1 MEKNALMLYLSNR
14 LVKFTCE
21 TQEVKYFLWFTTIL
35 TLSGLVVSKEIIKVM
50 VGPIL
55 VASEDYGRR
64 VELSAMLRGFGYRV
78 IEAEN
83 GLRTI
88 DLLHRR
94 KNIMLALLDVIMSD
108 LSVGDLIKM
117 IRVAG
122 VAVPIVVIAQQ
133 ENQELLQ
140 KALTAGAIDYWI
152 HPVTLLRLRVTLDTL
167 ALISALEREV
177 HYIRRKNEN
186 HLRFSDLYI
195 KSRAMQIVL
204 EQSKRAASSLQNL
217 LIEGEVGTGRETL
230 ARIIHHE
237 GLLSEGDFIRFQC
250 LAIVDPEEENRQWFE
265 EFLPLVSSLEKGT
278 LCLCDVDRLEPI
290 QQKRFTHYLREREK
304 TTKDKAFPFR
314 IIAISTSRLSDLVK
328 EGFFLHSLFEQ
339 FSQLSISV
347 PALRELRDDFPDLTQ
362 RLIDRIITETGRSHV
377 HGLAGSALSLL
388 MQYDW
393 PGNRNELENFL
404 FRAILLSE
412 GPLLTV
418 RDFPQLMGNSLM
430 SAPKIIESNMQEDH
444 EQESVKFLDVDGHV
458 RTFAE
463 MERDIIEK
471 AFKHYKG
478 HMSEIARR
486 LRIGRSTLYRK
497 IEGLR
502 ANSQEQK

>member
-1 MEKNALMLYLSNR
+1 
-14 LVKFTCE
+14 
-21 TQEVKYFLWFTTIL
+21 
-35 TLSGLVVSKEIIKVM
+35 M

-64 VELSAMLRGFGYRV
+64 IELSAMLRGFGYRV

-94 KNIMLALLDVIMSD
+94 KNIVLALLDVVMSD

-122 VAVPIVVIAQQ
+122 VTVPIVVIAQQ

-140 KALTAGAIDYWI
+140 KALAAGAVDYWI
-152 HPVTLLRLRVTLDTL
+152 YPVTLLRLRVTLDTL

-177 HYIRRKNEN
+177 RYIRRKNEN
-186 HLRFSDLYI
+186 HLRFSDLCI

-204 EQSKRAASSLQNL
+204 EQSKRAAASLQNL

-237 GLLSEGDFIRFQC
+237 GLLSEGAFIRFQC
-250 LAIVDPEEENRQWFE
+250 TAIVDPEEENRHWFK

-290 QQKRFTHYLREREK
+290 QQKRFADYLKEREK
-304 TTKDKAFPFR
+304 VTEGKAFPFR
-314 IIAISTSRLSDLVK
+314 IIAISTSRLTDLVK
-328 EGFFLHSLFEQ
+328 EDVFLRSLFEQ

-393 PGNRNELENFL
+393 PGNRGELENFL

-430 SAPKIIESNMQEDH
+430 SIPNIIESNVQEDN
-444 EQESVKFLDVDGHV
+444 EQESIKFLDADGHV
-458 RTFAE
+458 RTFSE
-463 MERDIIEK
+463 MEHDIIER
-471 AFKHYKG
+471 AVKHYKG

-497 IEGLR
+497 IEVLR
-502 ANSQEQK
+502 VMNSKERK

>member
-1 MEKNALMLYLSNR
+1 MKRGEI
-14 LVKFTCE
+14 
-21 TQEVKYFLWFTTIL
+21 FLWFTKIF
-35 TLSGLVVSKEIIKVM
+35 TLNRLVVSKEIIEIM

-64 VELSAMLRGFGYRV
+64 IELSAMLRGFGYRV

-94 KNIMLALLDVIMSD
+94 KNIVLALLDVVMSD

-117 IRVAG
+117 IRVTG
-122 VAVPIVVIAQQ
+122 VSVPIVVIAPQ
-133 ENQELLQ
+133 ENQDLLQ
-140 KALTAGAIDYWI
+140 RALTAGAIDYWI
-152 HPVTLLRLRVTLDTL
+152 HPVTPLRLRVTLDTL

-177 HYIRRKNEN
+177 RYIRRKNKN
-186 HLRFSDLYI
+186 HLQFSDLCI

-204 EQSKRAASSLQNL
+204 EQSRKAAASLQNL
-217 LIEGEVGTGRETL
+217 LIEGEGGTGRETL

-237 GLLSEGDFIRFQC
+237 GLLSEGAFIRFQC
-250 LAIVDPEEENRQWFE
+250 SAIIDPEEENRQWFK
-265 EFLPLVSSLEKGT
+265 EFLPLVSTLKKGT

-290 QQKRFTHYLREREK
+290 QQKRFASYLQER
-304 TTKDKAFPFR
+304 TKATKNNPPLFR
-314 IIAISTSRLSDLVK
+314 IIAISASRLSDLVR
-328 EGFFLHSLFEQ
+328 EDCFSRSLFEQ
-339 FSQLSISV
+339 LSPLSISV
-347 PALRELRDDFPDLTQ
+347 PALRELRDDFPELTQ

-377 HGLAGSALSLL
+377 HGLTGSALSLL

-393 PGNRNELENFL
+393 PGNRDQLENFL
-404 FRAILLSE
+404 FRAVLLSE

-418 RDFPQLMGNSLM
+418 RDFPQLMGSPLISVPN
-430 SAPKIIESNMQEDH
+430 IIESNVQEDH
-444 EQESVKFLDVDGHV
+444 EQESIQFLNADGHV

-463 MERDIIEK
+463 MEHDIIEQ
-471 AFKHYKG
+471 ALKHYKG

-486 LRIGRSTLYRK
+486 LHIGRSTLYRK
-497 IEGLR
+497 VEELKVGKSKER
-502 ANSQEQK
+502 K

>member
-1 MEKNALMLYLSNR
+1 
-14 LVKFTCE
+14 
-21 TQEVKYFLWFTTIL
+21 
-35 TLSGLVVSKEIIKVM
+35 M

-64 VELSAMLRGFGYRV
+64 LEFSAMLRGFGHRV

-83 GLRTI
+83 GLRAI

-94 KNIMLALLDVIMSD
+94 KNIVLALLDVAMSD

-122 VAVPIVVIAQQ
+122 VSVPIVVIAQQ

-152 HPVTLLRLRVTLDTL
+152 YPVTPLRLRVTLDTL

-177 HYIRRKNEN
+177 RFFRRKNEN
-186 HLRFSDLYI
+186 CLRFSDLCI

-204 EQSKRAASSLQNL
+204 EQSRNAAASLQNL

-230 ARIIHHE
+230 ARIIHDE
-237 GLLSEGDFIRFQC
+237 GLLSEGGFIRFQC
-250 LAIVDPEEENRQWFE
+250 SAIVDPEEEERQWFE
-265 EFLPLVSSLEKGT
+265 EFVPLASSLEKGT

-290 QQKRFTHYLREREK
+290 QQKRFASYFQERA
-304 TTKDKAFPFR
+304 KAIKNKPPSFR
-314 IIAISTSRLSDLVK
+314 IMAISSSRLSDLVK
-328 EGFFLHSLFEQ
+328 GDFFSHSLFEQ
-339 FSQLSISV
+339 LSQLSISV
-347 PALRELRDDFPDLTQ
+347 PALRELRDDFPELTQ
-362 RLIDRIITETGRSHV
+362 CLINRIITETGRSHV
-377 HGLAGSALSLL
+377 HGLTGSALSLL

-393 PGNRNELENFL
+393 PGNRVELENLL
-404 FRAILLSE
+404 FRAVLLSK

-418 RDFPQLMGNSLM
+418 RDFPQLMGD
-430 SAPKIIESNMQEDH
+430 APITVPNFIENDVQENH
-444 EQESVKFLDVDGHV
+444 EQESIQFLNIDGHI
-458 RTFAE
+458 RTFIE
-463 MERDIIEK
+463 MEHDIIEK
-471 AFKHYKG
+471 AVKHYKG

-486 LRIGRSTLYRK
+486 LHIGRSTLYRK
-497 IEGLR
+497 VEELKVKR
-502 ANSQEQK
+502 NQEQK

>member
-1 MEKNALMLYLSNR
+1 
-14 LVKFTCE
+14 
-21 TQEVKYFLWFTTIL
+21 
-35 TLSGLVVSKEIIKVM
+35 M

-64 VELSAMLRGFGYRV
+64 IELSATLRGFGYRV

-94 KNIMLALLDVIMSD
+94 KNIMLALLDVVMSD

-133 ENQELLQ
+133 ENQDLLQ

-152 HPVTLLRLRVTLDTL
+152 HPVTSLRLRVTLDTVS
-167 ALISALEREV
+167 LISALEREV
-177 HYIRRKNEN
+177 RYIRRKNEN
-186 HLRFSDLYI
+186 HLRFSDLCI
-195 KSRAMQIVL
+195 KSKAMQIVL
-204 EQSKRAASSLQNL
+204 EQSRRATASLQNL

-237 GLLSEGDFIRFQC
+237 GLLSQGAFVRFQC
-250 LAIVDPEEENRQWFE
+250 SAISDPEEENRQWFQ
-265 EFLPLVSSLEKGT
+265 EFLPLVSSFEKGT

-290 QQKRFTHYLREREK
+290 QQKRFAHYLREREK
-304 TTKDKAFPFR
+304 NAKGKVFPFR
-314 IIAISTSRLSDLVK
+314 IIAISTSRLKDLVK
-328 EGFFLHSLFEQ
+328 EDFFLHSLFEQ

-347 PALRELRDDFPDLTQ
+347 PTLRELRDDFPELTQ

-430 SAPKIIESNMQEDH
+430 RVPNIIESNMQESY
-444 EQESVKFLDVDGHV
+444 ERESVQFLGTDGHV

-471 AFKHYKG
+471 AIKHYKG

-497 IEGLR
+497 IEELKTIK
-502 ANSQEQK
+502 NQEGK

>member
-1 MEKNALMLYLSNR
+1 
-14 LVKFTCE
+14 
-21 TQEVKYFLWFTTIL
+21 
-35 TLSGLVVSKEIIKVM
+35 M

-64 VELSAMLRGFGYRV
+64 IELSAMLRGFGYRV

-94 KNIMLALLDVIMSD
+94 KNIVLALLDVVMSD
-108 LSVGDLIKM
+108 LSVSDLIKM

-122 VAVPIVVIAQQ
+122 VSVPIVVIAQQ
-133 ENQELLQ
+133 ENHDLLQ

-152 HPVTLLRLRVTLDTL
+152 HPVTLLRVRVTLDIL
-167 ALISALEREV
+167 ALISALEHEV
-177 HYIRRKNEN
+177 RDIRRKKEN
-186 HLRFSDLYI
+186 HLQFSDLCI

-204 EQSKRAASSLQNL
+204 EQSRTAATTSQNL

-230 ARIIHHE
+230 ARMIHHE
-237 GLLSEGDFIRFQC
+237 GLFSEGDFIRFQC
-250 LAIVDPEEENRQWFE
+250 SAIADPEKENQHWFK
-265 EFLPLVSSLEKGT
+265 EFLPLVSSLKKGT
-278 LCLCDVDRLEPI
+278 LCLCDIDRLEPI
-290 QQKRFTHYLREREK
+290 QQKRFADYLKERD
-304 TTKDKAFPFR
+304 TKGELFSFR
-314 IIAISTSRLSDLVK
+314 IIAISTSRLKGLVK
-328 EGFFLHSLFEQ
+328 ENFFLHSLFEQ
-339 FSQLSISV
+339 FSHLSISV
-347 PALRELRDDFPDLTQ
+347 PALRELRDDFPEIAQ
-362 RLIDRIITETGRSHV
+362 RLINRIITETGRSHV

-430 SAPKIIESNMQEDH
+430 SVPNIIEGNMQEES
-444 EQESVKFLDVDGHV
+444 EQESIQFLNTDGHV

-463 MERDIIEK
+463 MEHDIIEK
-471 AFKHYKG
+471 AVKHYKG

-486 LRIGRSTLYRK
+486 LHIGRSTLYRK
-497 IEGLR
+497 MEELR
-502 ANSQEQK
+502 AIRNQKRK

>member
-1 MEKNALMLYLSNR
+1 
-14 LVKFTCE
+14 
-21 TQEVKYFLWFTTIL
+21 
-35 TLSGLVVSKEIIKVM
+35 M

-64 VELSAMLRGFGYRV
+64 IELAAMLRSFGYRV

-94 KNIMLALLDVIMSD
+94 KNIMLALLDVVMSD
-108 LSVGDLIKM
+108 LSVSDLIKM
-117 IRVAG
+117 IRVSG
-122 VAVPIVVIAQQ
+122 VSIPIIVIAQQ
-133 ENQELLQ
+133 ENQNLLQ
-140 KALTAGAIDYWI
+140 RALAAGAIDYWI
-152 HPVTLLRLRVTLDTL
+152 HPVTLLRVRVTLDIL
-167 ALISALEREV
+167 ALISALENEV
-177 HYIRRKNEN
+177 RDIRRKKEN
-186 HLRFSDLYI
+186 HLRFSDLCI
-195 KSRAMQIVL
+195 KSKAMQRVL
-204 EQSKRAASSLQNL
+204 EQSRKAATSLQNL

-230 ARIIHHE
+230 AQIIHHE
-237 GLLSEGDFIRFQC
+237 GLFSEGVFIRFQC
-250 LAIVDPEEENRQWFE
+250 SAIVDPEEENQQWFK

-278 LCLCDVDRLEPI
+278 LCLCDIDRLEPI
-290 QQKRFTHYLREREK
+290 QQKRFADYLKERD
-304 TTKDKAFPFR
+304 TKEELFPFR
-314 IIAISTSRLSDLVK
+314 IIAISTSCLKDLVK
-328 EGFFLHSLFEQ
+328 ESLFLHSLFEQ
-339 FSQLSISV
+339 FSHLSISV
-347 PALRELRDDFPDLTQ
+347 PALRELRDDFPEITQ

-377 HGLAGSALSLL
+377 HGLTGSALSLL

-430 SAPKIIESNMQEDH
+430 NVPNIIEGNMREDQEDN
-444 EQESVKFLDVDGHV
+444 EQESIQFLNTDGHV

-463 MERDIIEK
+463 MEHDIIEK
-471 AFKHYKG
+471 AVKHYKG

-486 LRIGRSTLYRK
+486 LHIGRSTLYRK
-497 IEGLR
+497 MEELR
-502 ANSQEQK
+502 TIRSQERK

>member
-1 MEKNALMLYLSNR
+1 
-14 LVKFTCE
+14 
-21 TQEVKYFLWFTTIL
+21 
-35 TLSGLVVSKEIIKVM
+35 M

-64 VELSAMLRGFGYRV
+64 IELSAMLRGFGYRV

-94 KNIMLALLDVIMSD
+94 KNIVLALLDVVMSD
-108 LSVGDLIKM
+108 LSVSDLIKM

-122 VAVPIVVIAQQ
+122 VSVPIVVIAQQ
-133 ENQELLQ
+133 ENHDLLQ

-152 HPVTLLRLRVTLDTL
+152 HPVTLLRVRVTLDIL
-167 ALISALEREV
+167 ALISALEHEV
-177 HYIRRKNEN
+177 RDIRRKKEN
-186 HLRFSDLYI
+186 HLCFSDLCI
-195 KSRAMQIVL
+195 KSKAMQIVL
-204 EQSKRAASSLQNL
+204 EQSRTAATTSQNL

-237 GLLSEGDFIRFQC
+237 GLFAEGAFIRFQC
-250 LAIVDPEEENRQWFE
+250 SAIVDPEEENQHWFK
-265 EFLPLVSSLEKGT
+265 EFLPLVSSLENGT
-278 LCLCDVDRLEPI
+278 LCLCDIDRLEPI
-290 QQKRFTHYLREREK
+290 QQERFAHYLKERERD
-304 TTKDKAFPFR
+304 TKGELFPFR
-314 IIAISTSRLSDLVK
+314 IIAISTSRLKDLVK
-328 EGFFLHSLFEQ
+328 ENFFLHSLFEQ
-339 FSQLSISV
+339 FSHLSISV
-347 PALRELRDDFPDLTQ
+347 PALRELRDDFPEITQ

-418 RDFPQLMGNSLM
+418 RDFPQLMGSSLM
-430 SAPKIIESNMQEDH
+430 NVPNIIEGNMQEDK
-444 EQESVKFLDVDGHV
+444 EQDSIQFLNTDGHV

-463 MERDIIEK
+463 MEHDIIEK
-471 AFKHYKG
+471 AVKHYKG

-486 LRIGRSTLYRK
+486 LHIGRSTLYRK
-497 IEGLR
+497 MEELR
-502 ANSQEQK
+502 TIRNQDQK

>member
-1 MEKNALMLYLSNR
+1 
-14 LVKFTCE
+14 
-21 TQEVKYFLWFTTIL
+21 
-35 TLSGLVVSKEIIKVM
+35 M

-64 VELSAMLRGFGYRV
+64 IELSAMLRSLGYRV

-94 KNIMLALLDVIMSD
+94 KNIMLTLLDSVMSD
-108 LSVGDLIKM
+108 LNVSDLIKM

-122 VAVPIVVIAQQ
+122 VSVPVVLIAQQ
-133 ENQELLQ
+133 DNQELLK

-152 HPVTLLRLRVTLDTL
+152 YPVTPLRLRTTLDIL
-167 ALISALEREV
+167 AFISALEREV
-177 HYIRRKNEN
+177 YYIQRKNKN
-186 HLRFSDLYI
+186 SLGFSDLYI
-195 KSRAMQIVL
+195 KSKAMQVVL
-204 EQSKRAASSLQNL
+204 EQSKRAATSLQNL

-230 ARIIHHE
+230 ARVIHHE
-237 GLLSEGDFIRFQC
+237 GLLSGGDFIRFQC
-250 LAIVDPEEENRQWFE
+250 SAIVDPEEENRQWFE
-265 EFLPLVSSLEKGT
+265 EFLPLVSSLKKGT

-290 QQKRFTHYLREREK
+290 QQKRFAHYLQNREK
-304 TTKDKAFPFR
+304 AKKDKVSSFR
-314 IIAISTSRLSDLVK
+314 IIAISTSRLADLVK
-328 EGFFLHSLFEQ
+328 EDFFLCSLFEQ

-347 PALRELRDDFPDLTQ
+347 PALRELRDDFPEIAQ
-362 RLIDRIITETGRSHV
+362 RLIDHIITETGRSHV

-393 PGNRNELENFL
+393 PGNQGELENCL
-404 FRAILLSE
+404 FRAVLLSE

-418 RDFPQLMGNSLM
+418 RDFPQLMGNPLM
-430 SAPKIIESNMQEDH
+430 SDPNIIERDVQEYY
-444 EQESVKFLDVDGHV
+444 EKESLQFLGADGHV
-458 RTFAE
+458 RTFVD

-471 AFKHYKG
+471 AVKHYKG

-497 IEGLR
+497 IEEIK
-502 ANSQEQK
+502 AINSQE

>member
-1 MEKNALMLYLSNR
+1 
-14 LVKFTCE
+14 
-21 TQEVKYFLWFTTIL
+21 
-35 TLSGLVVSKEIIKVM
+35 M

-64 VELSAMLRGFGYRV
+64 IELSAMLRGFGHRV

-94 KNIMLALLDVIMSD
+94 KNIVLALLDVAMSD

-122 VAVPIVVIAQQ
+122 VSVPIVVIAQR
-133 ENQELLQ
+133 ENQPLLQ
-140 KALTAGAIDYWI
+140 KALAAGAIDYWI
-152 HPVTLLRLRVTLDTL
+152 HPVTSLRLRVTLDTL
-167 ALISALEREV
+167 SLISALEREV
-177 HYIRRKNEN
+177 SYIRRKNEN
-186 HLRFSDLYI
+186 HLRFSDLCI

-204 EQSKRAASSLQNL
+204 EQSRKAASSLQNL
-217 LIEGEVGTGRETL
+217 LIEGESGTDRETL

-237 GLLSEGDFIRFQC
+237 GLLSEGDFVRFQC
-250 LAIVDPEEENRQWFE
+250 SAIVDPEEENRQWFQ
-265 EFLPLVSSLEKGT
+265 EFLPLVSSLDKGT

-290 QQKRFTHYLREREK
+290 QQKRFANYLQERMK
-304 TTKDKAFPFR
+304 ATKNNPPSFR
-314 IIAISTSRLSDLVK
+314 IMAISTSRLSDLVK
-328 EGFFLHSLFEQ
+328 EDCFARNLFEQ
-339 FSQLSISV
+339 LSQLSIGV
-347 PALRELRDDFPDLTQ
+347 PALRELRDDFPELTQ

-393 PGNRNELENFL
+393 PGNQDELENFL
-404 FRAILLSE
+404 FRAVLLSE

-418 RDFPQLMGNSLM
+418 RDFPQLMGNPLVSV
-430 SAPKIIESNMQEDH
+430 PNIIESDVQEDYD
-444 EQESVKFLDVDGHV
+444 QETIQFLNADGHV
-458 RTFAE
+458 RTFVE
-463 MERDIIEK
+463 MEYDIIEK
-471 AFKHYKG
+471 AIKHYKG

-486 LRIGRSTLYRK
+486 LHIGRSTLYRK
-497 IEGLR
+497 TEALKVQK
-502 ANSQEQK
+502 SQDRK

>member
-1 MEKNALMLYLSNR
+1 
-14 LVKFTCE
+14 
-21 TQEVKYFLWFTTIL
+21 
-35 TLSGLVVSKEIIKVM
+35 M

-64 VELSAMLRGFGYRV
+64 LELSAMLRGFGYRV

-94 KNIMLALLDVIMSD
+94 KNIVLALLDVVMSD

-122 VAVPIVVIAQQ
+122 VTVPIVVIAQQ

-186 HLRFSDLYI
+186 HLRFSDLSI
-195 KSRAMQIVL
+195 KSSAMQIVL
-204 EQSKRAASSLQNL
+204 EQSKRAAFSLQNL
-217 LIEGEVGTGRETL
+217 LIEGECGTGRETL

-250 LAIVDPEEENRQWFE
+250 RAIANPKEENRQWFE
-265 EFLPLVSSLEKGT
+265 EFLPLVSFLEKGT

-290 QQKRFTHYLREREK
+290 QQKRFTNYLKEREK
-304 TTKDKAFPFR
+304 ATKEKAFSFR

-328 EGFFLHSLFEQ
+328 EGFFLQSLFEQ

-362 RLIDRIITETGRSHV
+362 RLVDRIITETGRSHV

-404 FRAILLSE
+404 FRAILLSD

-430 SAPKIIESNMQEDH
+430 SVPNIIESNIQENQ
-444 EQESVKFLDVDGHV
+444 EQESVRFLDVDGHV

-471 AFKHYKG
+471 AFKHYNG
-478 HMSEIARR
+478 RMSEIARR

-502 ANSQEQK
+502 AINNQERK

>member
-1 MEKNALMLYLSNR
+1 
-14 LVKFTCE
+14 
-21 TQEVKYFLWFTTIL
+21 
-35 TLSGLVVSKEIIKVM
+35 M

-64 VELSAMLRGFGYRV
+64 IELSAMLRGFGYRV

-94 KNIMLALLDVIMSD
+94 KNIVLALLDVVMSD

-117 IRVAG
+117 IRVTG
-122 VAVPIVVIAQQ
+122 VSVPIVVIAPQ
-133 ENQELLQ
+133 ENQDLLQ
-140 KALTAGAIDYWI
+140 RALTAGAIDYWI
-152 HPVTLLRLRVTLDTL
+152 HPVTPLRLRVTLDTL

-177 HYIRRKNEN
+177 RYIRRKNKN
-186 HLRFSDLYI
+186 HLQFSDLCI

-204 EQSKRAASSLQNL
+204 EQSRKAAASLQNL
-217 LIEGEVGTGRETL
+217 LIEGEGGTGRETL

-237 GLLSEGDFIRFQC
+237 GLLSEGAFIRFQC
-250 LAIVDPEEENRQWFE
+250 SAIIDPEEENRQWFK
-265 EFLPLVSSLEKGT
+265 EFLPLVSTLKKGT

-290 QQKRFTHYLREREK
+290 QQKRFASYLQER
-304 TTKDKAFPFR
+304 TKATKNNPPLFR
-314 IIAISTSRLSDLVK
+314 IIAISASRLSDLVR
-328 EGFFLHSLFEQ
+328 EDCFSRSLFEQ
-339 FSQLSISV
+339 LSPLSISV
-347 PALRELRDDFPDLTQ
+347 PALRELRDDFPELTQ

-377 HGLAGSALSLL
+377 HGLTGSALSLL

-393 PGNRNELENFL
+393 PGNRDQLENFL
-404 FRAILLSE
+404 FRAVLLSE

-418 RDFPQLMGNSLM
+418 RDFPQLMGSPLISVPN
-430 SAPKIIESNMQEDH
+430 IIESNVQEDH
-444 EQESVKFLDVDGHV
+444 EQESIQFLNADGHV

-463 MERDIIEK
+463 MEHDIIEQ
-471 AFKHYKG
+471 ALKHYKG

-486 LRIGRSTLYRK
+486 LHIGRSTLYRK
-497 IEGLR
+497 VEELKVGKSKER
-502 ANSQEQK
+502 K

>member
-1 MEKNALMLYLSNR
+1 
-14 LVKFTCE
+14 
-21 TQEVKYFLWFTTIL
+21 
-35 TLSGLVVSKEIIKVM
+35 M

-64 VELSAMLRGFGYRV
+64 IELSAMLRGFGYRV

-94 KNIMLALLDVIMSD
+94 KNIVLALLDVVMSD

-122 VAVPIVVIAQQ
+122 VTVPIVVIAQQ

-140 KALTAGAIDYWI
+140 KALAAGAVDYWI
-152 HPVTLLRLRVTLDTL
+152 YPVTLLRLRVTLDTL

-177 HYIRRKNEN
+177 RYIRRKNEN
-186 HLRFSDLYI
+186 HLRFSDLCI

-204 EQSKRAASSLQNL
+204 EQSKRAAASLQNL

-237 GLLSEGDFIRFQC
+237 GLLSEGAFIRFQC
-250 LAIVDPEEENRQWFE
+250 TAIVDPEEENRHWFK

-290 QQKRFTHYLREREK
+290 QQKRFADYLKEREK
-304 TTKDKAFPFR
+304 VTKDKVLPFR
-314 IIAISTSRLSDLVK
+314 IIAISTSRLTDLVK
-328 EGFFLHSLFEQ
+328 EDVFLRSLFEQ

-393 PGNRNELENFL
+393 PGNRGELENFL

-430 SAPKIIESNMQEDH
+430 SVPNIIESNVQEDN
-444 EQESVKFLDVDGHV
+444 EQESIKFLDADGHV
-458 RTFAE
+458 RTFSE
-463 MERDIIEK
+463 MEHDIIEK
-471 AFKHYKG
+471 AVKHYKG

-497 IEGLR
+497 IEVLR
-502 ANSQEQK
+502 VMNSKERK

>member
-1 MEKNALMLYLSNR
+1 
-14 LVKFTCE
+14 
-21 TQEVKYFLWFTTIL
+21 
-35 TLSGLVVSKEIIKVM
+35 M

-55 VASEDYGRR
+55 VASEDYGKR

-94 KNIMLALLDVIMSD
+94 KNIVLALLDVIMSD
-108 LSVGDLIKM
+108 LSVSDLIKM

-122 VAVPIVVIAQQ
+122 VVVPIVVIAQQ
-133 ENQELLQ
+133 ENQDLLQ

-177 HYIRRKNEN
+177 RYIRRRNEN
-186 HLRFSDLYI
+186 HLRFSDLCT
-195 KSRAMQIVL
+195 KSRAMQVVI
-204 EQSKRAASSLQNL
+204 EQSRKAAASLQNL
-217 LIEGEVGTGRETL
+217 LIEGETGTGRETL

-237 GLLSEGDFIRFQC
+237 GLLSEGAFIRFQC
-250 LAIVDPEEENRQWFE
+250 SAIDDPEQESHHWFQ

-278 LCLCDVDRLEPI
+278 LCLCDVDRLESI
-290 QQKRFTHYLREREK
+290 QQKRLAYYLKEREK
-304 TTKDKAFPFR
+304 HTRDNLFSFR
-314 IIAISTSRLSDLVK
+314 IIAISTSRLKDLVA
-328 EGFFLHSLFEQ
+328 EGLFLRSLFEK

-347 PALRELRDDFPDLTQ
+347 PALRELRDDFPELTQ
-362 RLIDRIITETGRSHV
+362 NLIDRIITETGRSHV

-393 PGNRNELENFL
+393 PGNRHELENFL

-418 RDFPQLMGNSLM
+418 RDFPQLMGNSLK
-430 SAPKIIESNMQEDH
+430 SVPSIIESNIQENH
-444 EQESVKFLDVDGHV
+444 EQELIQFLDGDGHV

-471 AFKHYKG
+471 AVKHYKG

-486 LRIGRSTLYRK
+486 LHIGRSTLYRK
-497 IEGLR
+497 MEELR
-502 ANSQEQK
+502 AIKSQERK

>member
-1 MEKNALMLYLSNR
+1 
-14 LVKFTCE
+14 
-21 TQEVKYFLWFTTIL
+21 
-35 TLSGLVVSKEIIKVM
+35 M

-64 VELSAMLRGFGYRV
+64 IELSAMLRGFGHRV

-94 KNIMLALLDVIMSD
+94 KNIVLALLDVAMSD

-122 VAVPIVVIAQQ
+122 VSVPIVVIAQQ
-133 ENQELLQ
+133 ENQPLLQ

-152 HPVTLLRLRVTLDTL
+152 HPVTSLRLRVTLDTL
-167 ALISALEREV
+167 SLISALEREV
-177 HYIRRKNEN
+177 GYIRRKNEN
-186 HLRFSDLYI
+186 HLRFSDLCI

-204 EQSKRAASSLQNL
+204 EQSRKAASSLQNL
-217 LIEGEVGTGRETL
+217 LIEGESGTGRETL

-237 GLLSEGDFIRFQC
+237 GLLSEGDFVRFQC
-250 LAIVDPEEENRQWFE
+250 SAIVDPEEENRQWFQ

-278 LCLCDVDRLEPI
+278 LCLCDVDRLEPV
-290 QQKRFTHYLREREK
+290 QQKRFANYLQERAK
-304 TTKDKAFPFR
+304 ATKNNTPSFR
-314 IIAISTSRLSDLVK
+314 IMAISTSRLSDLVK
-328 EGFFLHSLFEQ
+328 EDGFARNLFEQ
-339 FSQLSISV
+339 LSQLSISV
-347 PALRELRDDFPDLTQ
+347 PALRELRDDFPELTQ
-362 RLIDRIITETGRSHV
+362 RLIDRIIMETGRSHV

-388 MQYDW
+388 VQYDW
-393 PGNRNELENFL
+393 PGNRDELENFL
-404 FRAILLSE
+404 FRAVLLSE

-418 RDFPQLMGNSLM
+418 RDFPQLMGNPLISV
-430 SAPKIIESNMQEDH
+430 PNIIENNVQEDYD
-444 EQESVKFLDVDGHV
+444 QETIQFLNADGHV

-463 MERDIIEK
+463 MEHDIIEK
-471 AFKHYKG
+471 AVQHYKG

-486 LRIGRSTLYRK
+486 LHIGRSTLYRK
-497 IEGLR
+497 TEALKVLK
-502 ANSQEQK
+502 SQERK

>member
-1 MEKNALMLYLSNR
+1 
-14 LVKFTCE
+14 
-21 TQEVKYFLWFTTIL
+21 
-35 TLSGLVVSKEIIKVM
+35 M

-64 VELSAMLRGFGYRV
+64 IELSAMLRGFGHRV

-94 KNIMLALLDVIMSD
+94 KNIVLAFLDVAMSD
-108 LSVGDLIKM
+108 LGVGDLIKM

-122 VAVPIVVIAQQ
+122 VSVPIVVIAQQ
-133 ENQELLQ
+133 EKQDLLQ
-140 KALTAGAIDYWI
+140 KALAAGAIDYWI
-152 HPVTLLRLRVTLDTL
+152 YPVTPLRLRVTLDTL
-167 ALISALEREV
+167 SLLSALEREV
-177 HYIRRKNEN
+177 SYIRRKNEN
-186 HLRFSDLYI
+186 HLRFSDLCI
-195 KSRAMQIVL
+195 KSKAMQTVL
-204 EQSKRAASSLQNL
+204 EHSRNAASSLQNL
-217 LIEGEVGTGRETL
+217 LIEGESGTGRETL

-237 GLLSEGDFIRFQC
+237 SVVSDGAFIRFQC
-250 LAIVDPEEENRQWFE
+250 SALIDPEEENRQWFH
-265 EFLPLVSSLEKGT
+265 EFLPLVSSLERGT

-290 QQKRFTHYLREREK
+290 QQKRFASYLQEREK
-304 TTKDKAFPFR
+304 ATKDNPPSFR
-314 IIAISTSRLSDLVK
+314 IMAISTSRLSDLVK
-328 EGFFLHSLFEQ
+328 EDCFSHSLYEQ
-339 FSQLSISV
+339 LSQLSISV
-347 PALRELRDDFPDLTQ
+347 PALRELRDDFPELTQ
-362 RLIDRIITETGRSHV
+362 RLIDHIVIETGRSYV

-404 FRAILLSE
+404 FRAVLLSE

-418 RDFPQLMGNSLM
+418 RDFPQLMGN
-430 SAPKIIESNMQEDH
+430 PFINIPNIIESDVQEDY
-444 EQESVKFLDVDGHV
+444 EQKSIQFLNADGHV

-463 MERDIIEK
+463 MEHDIIEK
-471 AFKHYKG
+471 AVKHYKG

-486 LRIGRSTLYRK
+486 LHIGRSTLYRK

-502 ANSQEQK
+502 VRRSQERK

>member
-1 MEKNALMLYLSNR
+1 MKRGEI
-14 LVKFTCE
+14 
-21 TQEVKYFLWFTTIL
+21 FLWFTKVF
-35 TLSGLVVSKEIIKVM
+35 TLNRLVVSKEIIEIM

-64 VELSAMLRGFGYRV
+64 IELSAMLRGFGYRV

-94 KNIMLALLDVIMSD
+94 KNIVLALLDVVMSD

-117 IRVAG
+117 IRVTG
-122 VAVPIVVIAQQ
+122 VSVPIVVIAPQ
-133 ENQELLQ
+133 ENQDLLQ
-140 KALTAGAIDYWI
+140 RALTAGAIDYWI
-152 HPVTLLRLRVTLDTL
+152 HPVTPLRLRVTLDTL

-177 HYIRRKNEN
+177 RYIRRKNEN
-186 HLRFSDLYI
+186 HLQFSDLCI

-204 EQSKRAASSLQNL
+204 EQSRKAAASLQNL
-217 LIEGEVGTGRETL
+217 LIEGEGGTGRETL

-237 GLLSEGDFIRFQC
+237 GLLSEGAFIRFQC
-250 LAIVDPEEENRQWFE
+250 SAIIDPEEENRQWFK
-265 EFLPLVSSLEKGT
+265 EFLPLVSTLKKGT

-290 QQKRFTHYLREREK
+290 QQKRFASYLQER
-304 TTKDKAFPFR
+304 TKATKNNPPLFR
-314 IIAISTSRLSDLVK
+314 IIAISASRLSDLVR
-328 EGFFLHSLFEQ
+328 EDCFSRSLFEQ
-339 FSQLSISV
+339 LSPLSISV
-347 PALRELRDDFPDLTQ
+347 PALRELRDDFPELTQ

-377 HGLAGSALSLL
+377 HGLTGSALSLL

-393 PGNRNELENFL
+393 PGNRDQLENFL
-404 FRAILLSE
+404 FRAVLLSE

-418 RDFPQLMGNSLM
+418 RDFPQLMRSPLISVPN
-430 SAPKIIESNMQEDH
+430 IIESDVQEDH
-444 EQESVKFLDVDGHV
+444 EQESIQFLNADGHV

-463 MERDIIEK
+463 MEHDIIEQ
-471 AFKHYKG
+471 ALKHYKG

-486 LRIGRSTLYRK
+486 LHIGRSTLYRK
-497 IEGLR
+497 VEELKVGKSKER
-502 ANSQEQK
+502 Q

>member
-1 MEKNALMLYLSNR
+1 
-14 LVKFTCE
+14 
-21 TQEVKYFLWFTTIL
+21 
-35 TLSGLVVSKEIIKVM
+35 M

-64 VELSAMLRGFGYRV
+64 LELSAMLRGFGYRV

-94 KNIMLALLDVIMSD
+94 KNIVLALLDVIMSD
-108 LSVGDLIKM
+108 LNVSDLIKM

-133 ENQELLQ
+133 ENQDLLQ

-177 HYIRRKNEN
+177 RYIRRKNKN

-204 EQSKRAASSLQNL
+204 EKSRKAASSLQNL

-237 GLLSEGDFIRFQC
+237 GLLSEGAFIRFQC
-250 LAIVDPEEENRQWFE
+250 SAIVDPEKENHHWFQ
-265 EFLPLVSSLEKGT
+265 EFLPLVSSFEKGT
-278 LCLCDVDRLEPI
+278 LCLCDVDRLEPK
-290 QQKRFTHYLREREK
+290 QQKRLAHYLNEREK
-304 TTKDKAFPFR
+304 NTKDKLFPFR
-314 IIAISTSRLSDLVK
+314 IIAISTSRLKDLVA
-328 EGFFLHSLFEQ
+328 EDFFLRSLFEQ

-347 PALRELRDDFPDLTQ
+347 PALRELRDDFPELTQ

-430 SAPKIIESNMQEDH
+430 GVPNIIESNVYEDH
-444 EQESVKFLDVDGHV
+444 EQELIQFLDTDGHV

-471 AFKHYKG
+471 AVKHYKG

-486 LRIGRSTLYRK
+486 LHIGRSTLYRK
-497 IEGLR
+497 IEGLK
-502 ANSQEQK
+502 AIKNQERK

>member
-1 MEKNALMLYLSNR
+1 
-14 LVKFTCE
+14 
-21 TQEVKYFLWFTTIL
+21 
-35 TLSGLVVSKEIIKVM
+35 M

-55 VASEDYGRR
+55 VASEDYGKR
-64 VELSAMLRGFGYRV
+64 VELSTMLRGFGYRV

-94 KNIMLALLDVIMSD
+94 KNIVLALLDVIMSD
-108 LSVGDLIKM
+108 LSVSDLIKM

-122 VAVPIVVIAQQ
+122 VVVPIVVIAQH
-133 ENQELLQ
+133 ENQDLLQ

-152 HPVTLLRLRVTLDTL
+152 YPVTLLRLRVTLDLL
-167 ALISALEREV
+167 ALVSALEREV
-177 HYIRRKNEN
+177 RYIRRKNEN
-186 HLRFSDLYI
+186 HLRFSDLCI
-195 KSRAMQIVL
+195 KSQPMQIVL
-204 EQSKRAASSLQNL
+204 EQSRKAADSLQNL
-217 LIEGEVGTGRETL
+217 LIEGEIGTGRETL

-250 LAIVDPEEENRQWFE
+250 SAIIDPEQESYHWFQ

-278 LCLCDVDRLEPI
+278 LCLCDVDRLEII
-290 QQKRFTHYLREREK
+290 QQKRLVSYLKEREK
-304 TTKDKAFPFR
+304 HTKGQLFPFR
-314 IIAISTSRLSDLVK
+314 IIAISTSRLKDMVAQ
-328 EGFFLHSLFEQ
+328 GPFLHSLFEQ
-339 FSQLSISV
+339 LSQLSISV
-347 PALRELRDDFPDLTQ
+347 PALRELRDDFSEITQ
-362 RLIDRIITETGRSHV
+362 RLIDRIITETGKSHV

-388 MQYDW
+388 MQHDW
-393 PGNRNELENFL
+393 PGNQHQLENFL

-430 SAPKIIESNMQEDH
+430 NVPNIIESDVQENY
-444 EQESVKFLDVDGHV
+444 EEELIQFLGGDGHV

-471 AFKHYKG
+471 AVKHYQG
-478 HMSEIARR
+478 RMSEIARR
-486 LRIGRSTLYRK
+486 LHIGRSTLYRK
-497 IEGLR
+497 MEDLR
-502 ANSQEQK
+502 MIKNQEHK

>member
-1 MEKNALMLYLSNR
+1 
-14 LVKFTCE
+14 
-21 TQEVKYFLWFTTIL
+21 
-35 TLSGLVVSKEIIKVM
+35 M

-64 VELSAMLRGFGYRV
+64 IELSAMLRSFSHRV

-94 KNIMLALLDVIMSD
+94 KNIILALIDVAMSD
-108 LSVGDLIKM
+108 LGVGDLIKM

-122 VAVPIVVIAQQ
+122 VSVPIVVIAQK
-133 ENQELLQ
+133 ENQDLLQ

-152 HPVTLLRLRVTLDTL
+152 YPVTPLRLRVTLDTL
-167 ALISALEREV
+167 SLLSALEREV
-177 HYIRRKNEN
+177 HYTRRKNEN
-186 HLRFSDLYI
+186 HLRFSDLCI

-204 EQSKRAASSLQNL
+204 EQSRSAASSLQNL
-217 LIEGEVGTGRETL
+217 LIEGENGTGRETL

-237 GLLSEGDFIRFQC
+237 GLLSDGAFVRFQC
-250 LAIVDPEEENRQWFE
+250 SALIDPEEESRQWFQ
-265 EFLPLVSSLEKGT
+265 EFLPLVSSLERGT
-278 LCLCDVDRLEPI
+278 LCLYDVDRLEPI
-290 QQKRFTHYLREREK
+290 QQKRFARYLQERDEA
-304 TTKDKAFPFR
+304 TKNNPPSVR
-314 IIAISTSRLSDLVK
+314 VMAISTSRLSDLVK
-328 EGFFLHSLFEQ
+328 EDCFSHSLFEQ
-339 FSQLSISV
+339 LSQLSISV
-347 PALRELRDDFPDLTQ
+347 PALRELRDDFPELTQ
-362 RLIDRIITETGRSHV
+362 RLIDHIIIETGRSHV

-404 FRAILLSE
+404 FRAVLLSE

-418 RDFPQLMGNSLM
+418 RDFPQLMGNSLIGV
-430 SAPKIIESNMQEDH
+430 PNIVESDVQEDH
-444 EQESVKFLDVDGHV
+444 EQESIQFLNADEHV

-463 MERDIIEK
+463 MEYDIIEK
-471 AFKHYKG
+471 AVKHYKG
-478 HMSEIARR
+478 HMSEVARR

-497 IEGLR
+497 IEALR
-502 ANSQEQK
+502 AIRNQERK

>member
-1 MEKNALMLYLSNR
+1 
-14 LVKFTCE
+14 
-21 TQEVKYFLWFTTIL
+21 
-35 TLSGLVVSKEIIKVM
+35 M

-64 VELSAMLRGFGYRV
+64 IELSAMLRGFGYRV

-94 KNIMLALLDVIMSD
+94 KNIVLALLDVVMSD

-122 VAVPIVVIAQQ
+122 VSIPIVVIAQQ

-140 KALTAGAIDYWI
+140 KALTAGAVDYWI

-177 HYIRRKNEN
+177 RYMRRRNEN
-186 HLRFSDLYI
+186 HLRFSDLCV
-195 KSRAMQIVL
+195 KSRVMQVVL
-204 EQSKRAASSLQNL
+204 EKSKKAAASLDNL

-237 GLLSEGDFIRFQC
+237 GLLSEGAFVRFQC
-250 LAIVDPEEENRQWFE
+250 SAIIDPEEENRQWFK

-290 QQKRFTHYLREREK
+290 QQKRFSQYLKEREK
-304 TTKDKAFPFR
+304 TIKDTPPAFR
-314 IIAISTSRLSDLVK
+314 IIAISSSRLSGLVK
-328 EGFFLHSLFEQ
+328 EDCFSHSLFEEL
-339 FSQLSISV
+339 SQLSISV
-347 PALRELRDDFPDLTQ
+347 PALRELRDDFPELTQ
-362 RLIDRIITETGRSHV
+362 HLIDRIITETGRSHV

-393 PGNRNELENFL
+393 PGNRDELENFL
-404 FRAILLSE
+404 FRAVLLSE

-418 RDFPQLMGNSLM
+418 RDFPQLMGNSFV
-430 SAPKIIESNMQEDH
+430 SVPNIIESNVQEDY
-444 EQESVKFLDVDGHV
+444 EQETIQFLDADGHV

-463 MERDIIEK
+463 MEHDIIEK
-471 AFKHYKG
+471 AVKHYKG

-497 IEGLR
+497 IEELR
-502 ANSQEQK
+502 AIKNRERM